1 MTGAISRHFRCVAD
15 VYTTNRVCAAANVE
29 KGEEN
34 PSSDVRIDVS
44 LGVWQMTILGE
55 SEGRAGILQGTPF
68 SR

>member
-29 KGEEN
+29 NGEEN

-44 LGVWQMTILGE
+44 LGE